1 MQLKKAGHNY
11 KGLCP
16 FHNEKS
22 PSFVV
27 SPEKQIC
34 HCFGCNKGGDIF
46 SFVQELEGVSFTEA
60 MQILADR
67 AGVKIERKSGAKAKI
82 NKTEKEEFFAAH
94 ELAADF
100 FEKEL
105 WNTNDGK
112 KVLEYLHRRG
122 LKDETI
128 KGFRIGFAPD
138 RYDALYPM
146 LLKRGVKKDTLIK
159 SGLVSTK
166 KVGADEVYD
175 KYRAR
180 LIFPIFDYLGK
191 ICGFGGRALKSEQMP
206 KYLNSPENVIYNKS
220 KVLYGLS
227 HAKKSIKEQ
236 DAVVLVEGYFDV
248 VLPVQEGVENVVAT
262 CGTALT
268 SDQGRMLARLTKNVV
283 SCFDN
288 DGAGFEATKRA
299 YSVALDHE
307 MTMKTVSLDGEKD
320 PAEYVLDKGGAE
332 FGSAVSVARDFM
344 DFYIARL
351 TKEFDISEFSGRRK
365 VIGEVL
371 PLYKRMGAAGKD
383 YYLRQLARKLE
394 ISERALQDELDHMK
408 LPASHPAR
416 KAEVQIAPRKFS
428 LSQLVLGLLIIHPKM
443 AEKLLPLVSEKL
455 LDEGVKS
462 IYRALCDQYNS
473 SRLPEGEWSFDGL
486 VSADERQELD
496 VLALYVEDRYR
507 EVTGEAICNEVEQLV
522 KVLKK
527 ERLSEQIMAMA
538 KSGEI
543 EKVNELLEQKN
554 LLS

>member
-1 MQLKKAGHNY
+1 MADNVEEIKSRLGIYEVVSQYVQLKKAGHNY

-175 KYRAR
+175 KYRAW
-180 LIFPIFDYLGK
+180 LILPIFD
-191 ICGFGGRALKSEQMP
+191 
-206 KYLNSPENVIYNKS
+206 
-220 KVLYGLS
+220 
-227 HAKKSIKEQ
+227 
-236 DAVVLVEGYFDV
+236 
-248 VLPVQEGVENVVAT
+248 
-262 CGTALT
+262 
-268 SDQGRMLARLTKNVV
+268 
-283 SCFDN
+283 
-288 DGAGFEATKRA
+288 
-299 YSVALDHE
+299 
-307 MTMKTVSLDGEKD
+307 
-320 PAEYVLDKGGAE
+320 
-332 FGSAVSVARDFM
+332 
-344 DFYIARL
+344 
-351 TKEFDISEFSGRRK
+351 
-365 VIGEVL
+365 
-371 PLYKRMGAAGKD
+371 
-383 YYLRQLARKLE
+383 
-394 ISERALQDELDHMK
+394 
-408 LPASHPAR
+408 
-416 KAEVQIAPRKFS
+416 
-428 LSQLVLGLLIIHPKM
+428 
-443 AEKLLPLVSEKL
+443 
-455 LDEGVKS
+455 
-462 IYRALCDQYNS
+462 
-473 SRLPEGEWSFDGL
+473 
-486 VSADERQELD
+486 
-496 VLALYVEDRYR
+496 
-507 EVTGEAICNEVEQLV
+507 
-522 KVLKK
+522 
-527 ERLSEQIMAMA
+527 
-538 KSGEI
+538 
-543 EKVNELLEQKN
+543 
-554 LLS
+554 